1 MQIKTMVRFVPNCL
15 APFFLLVCTSAESEC
30 LILLSAHLDIMIFTY
45 FDNSLTNRTIGIC
58 FAVTFTSIKPDE
70 IVNHLRLGSTN
81 STIQIRNVTSSVYS
95 CYALFANGHSAGKN
109 PLTNEYLIPDKGVL
123 LSTGEPIDFNENDS
137 DETTTNFR
145 EDTGEPDLESQL
157 PNGGKVFDQ
166 CYIQF
171 QFQCPSVAD
180 ETDGDDDTTIKF
192 AYVFGS
198 EEYGDDDVDAI
209 DHNDIFGAFLN
220 GQNIAL
226 LEDDTPVTINNINS
240 QTNAKY
246 FIENELADR
255 IQTSPFPRIE
265 ADGFTTELQTSAKVL
280 PGWNSL
286 KLVVG
291 DVGDGNL
298 DSWALIKAGSFSCS
312 TEKTST
318 VPTDSTPAVWEEKE
332 DPANPTVSEE
342 PTSRR
347 IVIPM
352 TMAVGLTVLLG
363 LLALS
368 LPIIGLTFYNK
379 RMGKHDS

>member
-1 MQIKTMVRFVPNCL
+1 M
-15 APFFLLVCTSAESEC
+15 
-30 LILLSAHLDIMIFTY
+30 
-45 FDNSLTNRTIGIC
+45 
-58 FAVTFTSIKPDE
+58 
-70 IVNHLRLGSTN
+70 
-81 STIQIRNVTSSVYS
+81 
-95 CYALFANGHSAGKN
+95 
-109 PLTNEYLIPDKGVL
+109 IPDKGII

-157 PNGGKVFDQ
+157 PNEAKVYDQ
-166 CYIQF
+166 CYIHF
-171 QFQCPSVAD
+171 QFKCPPVAD
-180 ETDGDDDTTIKF
+180 ETGGNGDTTIKF

-198 EEYGDDDVDAI
+198 EEYGNDDVDAI

-226 LEDDTPVTINNINS
+226 VEDDTPVTINNINI
-240 QTNAKY
+240 QTNSKY

-255 IQTSPFPRIE
+255 MQTSPFPRIE
-265 ADGFTTELQTSAKVL
+265 ADGFTTELQASAKVL

-298 DSWALIKAGSFSCS
+298 DSWALIKAGSFSCI
-312 TEKTST
+312 TEKT
-318 VPTDSTPAVWEEKE
+318 PTLPTTPAVWKEKE
-332 DPANPTVSEE
+332 DPANPTTSEE

-347 IVIPM
+347 IIIPM
-352 TMAVGLTVLLG
+352 TMAVGFAVMLG

-379 RMGKHDS
+379 RIGNHDS